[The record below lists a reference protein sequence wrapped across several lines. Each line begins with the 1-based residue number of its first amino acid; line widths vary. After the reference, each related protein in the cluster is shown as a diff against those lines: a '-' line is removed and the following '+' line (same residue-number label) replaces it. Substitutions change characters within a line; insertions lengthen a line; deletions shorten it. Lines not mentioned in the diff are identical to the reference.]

1 MSGVHIMWFLPLKF
15 VEKKSELGLIF
26 GFGLILVFGMVF
38 MAINRFII
46 VLKVFL
52 GILGQNGL
60 KRGFGVKK
68 Y

>member
-1 MSGVHIMWFLPLKF
+1 